1 MRLSKNFSKHEFDSK
16 DGAEMPV
23 GVLNNVLET
32 AQNLQKL
39 RDYYGVSIKINSGY
53 RSESHNKAV
62 GGSKGSQ
69 HRRGLAVDIVVEG
82 VNPEDVADKIE
93 ELIEK
98 GLLKEGGV
106 GRYHT
111 FTHYDIR
118 GTKARWDYR

>member
-1 MRLSKNFSKHEFDSK
+1 MKLSKNFSKHEFDSK
-16 DGAEMPV
+16 DGAKMPS
-23 GVLNNVLET
+23 NVLKNVLDL

-39 RDYYGVSIKINSGY
+39 RDYYDASITINSGY
-53 RSESHNKAV
+53 RSEEHNRSV
-62 GGSKGSQ
+62 GGAKGSQ
-69 HRRGLAVDIVVEG
+69 HRRGLAADIVIKG
-82 VNPEDVADKIE
+82 VNPDDVADKIE

-98 GLLKEGGV
+98 GFLKEGGV

>member
-1 MRLSKNFSKHEFDSK
+1 MQLSKNFNKSEFDSK
-16 DGAEMPV
+16 DGEPMPV
-23 GVLNNVLET
+23 GVLNNVLEV

-39 RDYYGVSIKINSGY
+39 RDYYNVSIKINSGY
-53 RSESHNKAV
+53 RSEAHNKAV

-69 HRRGLAVDIVVEG
+69 HRRGLACDIVING
-82 VNPEDVADKIE
+82 VDPDDAADKIE

-98 GLLKEGGV
+98 GYLKEGGV